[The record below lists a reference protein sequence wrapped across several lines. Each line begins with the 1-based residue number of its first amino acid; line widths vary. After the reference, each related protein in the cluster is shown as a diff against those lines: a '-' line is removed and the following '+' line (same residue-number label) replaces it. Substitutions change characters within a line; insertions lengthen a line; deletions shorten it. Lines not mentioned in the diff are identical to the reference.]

1 VTGRGP
7 ILVVEDDA
15 DIREIV
21 EEALADEGYEVMGAA
36 DGLDAL
42 ERLRAATVLPRLILL
57 DLMMP
62 RMNGLELREALL
74 KIEAWSSIPVVIV
87 SADAN
92 AQEKSEAMRVAGLL
106 QKPVKLR
113 DLVAMV
119 ERTLPAAP

>member
-1 VTGRGP
+1 MMGRGP
-7 ILVVEDDA
+7 VLIVEDDA

-21 EEALADEGYEVMGAA
+21 EEALADEGYEVVGAC
-36 DGLDAL
+36 DGVDAL
-42 ERLRAATVLPRLILL
+42 ERLRAAVVLPRLILL

-62 RMNGLELREALL
+62 RMNGAELRAELL
-74 KIEAWSSIPVVIV
+74 KVEAWSSIPVVIV

-92 AQEKSEAMRVAGLL
+92 AKERSALMHVAGLL

-119 ERTLPAAP
+119 ERSLAA

>member
-1 VTGRGP
+1 MTGRGP